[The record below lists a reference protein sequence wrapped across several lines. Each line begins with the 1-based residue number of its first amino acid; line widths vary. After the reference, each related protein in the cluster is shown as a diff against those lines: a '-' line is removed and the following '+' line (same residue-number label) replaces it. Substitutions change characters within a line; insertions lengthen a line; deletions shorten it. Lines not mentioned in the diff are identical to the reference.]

1 VACGFCLIG
10 LGATV
15 AIKAGTPTPPPNMGA
30 SPEQTTVGTGF
41 AQDGLTKA
49 DKLEVG
55 YVRDLVA
62 VEPVMLVNS
71 LATDDTSTR
80 RGFNATAF
88 LASFNRPGSSAST
101 DSQTPL
107 NGLIG

>member
-1 VACGFCLIG
+1 
-10 LGATV
+10 
-15 AIKAGTPTPPPNMGA
+15 MGA

-49 DKLEVG
+49 DKLEVA

-62 VEPVMLVNS
+62 VEPVMLVNG